1 MTDKTKAPAPAK
13 PFVTPDKLPE
23 AKATTGATCS
33 LACNLPHGLIII
45 HRDRKLVVNGAN
57 HTRAIQTGTAFSARW
72 GITHDV
78 DEDWFDDWAATSDH
92 PAVANGLIRKNAQ
105 AKIEAEAQ
113 AVADAIPT
121 GTDQVDPD
129 APGEGVETRQ
139 DDE

>member
-1 MTDKTKAPAPAK
+1 MTTKNPAPAK
-13 PFVTPDKLPE
+13 PFVTPDKLPA
-23 AKATTGATCS
+23 AKATTGNVCS

-45 HRDRKLVVNGAN
+45 HKDRKLVVHGAN
-57 HTRAIQTGTAFSARW
+57 HTKAIQTGSAMSARW

-92 PAVANGLIRKNAQ
+92 PAVANGLIRKNTA
-105 AKIEAEAQ
+105 AKIEAEAE
-113 AVADAIPT
+113 AVADAIQT
-121 GTDQVDPD
+121 GTDQVDPN